1 MVGKPDFL
9 GWATRYGVQCS
20 DGLTLMHGAFKQNDG
35 QRVPLV
41 WSHDHQSPGNVLGH
55 ADLENREEG
64 VYARGYFNDTEM
76 GRTASRLVAHGDIK
90 SLSIYA
96 NKLAKRGNDVV
107 RGQIRELSLVLAG
120 ANPEAFIE
128 QVNIAHGD
136 SDEIEAIIYT
146 EDGEIRHSD
155 DSDVVEDEIVNDV
168 SPDDEPQEEVV
179 ETVENSTT
187 EGDQVSHDELSHA
200 DEETT
205 IEDILNSM
213 TPEQQDVVNFL
224 VGKALEDGPAAQHAD
239 YDDDYIAH
247 YDNGDGMTGNVFDR
261 GGSVEQEAV
270 LSHSEIN
277 EIIADSR
284 SRKHESLKD
293 DILAHAERYGI
304 DNLSL
309 LFPDAKTLTTS
320 PEFIKRQTEWV
331 TDVLGGVRKIPFS
344 RVKSILADITADE
357 ARARGY
363 IKGNMKKEEVI
374 KLLKRETNPTTIYKK
389 QKLDRDDI
397 IDMDFNTVPWLQSEM
412 ALMLNEEIARA
423 ILFGDGRDI
432 DHPDKIKE
440 DSIRPIV
447 KDVYPFT
454 NTVVS
459 VKSDGYQELIKNII
473 RSRKS
478 YRGSGIP
485 SLFIASDI
493 LTELLLI
500 EDKMGRPLYDDI
512 TKLQTKLRVNKI
524 VEVPDQILAPL
535 GDVFGVIVNLND
547 YSLGSDK
554 GGETTMYDDFDI
566 DFNQQKYLIET
577 RLSGGLTKPESAI
590 ILKWGSAASFA
601 AGDPRSLP
609 ADGNLN
615 AKPAAAGGAAAPQPA
630 VAPQPEAGGQG

>member
-1 MVGKPDFL
+1 MADKPDFL

-20 DGLTLMHGAFKQNDG
+20 DGLTLMHGAFKENDG

-41 WSHDHQSPGNVLGH
+41 WSHDHKSPGNVLGH
-55 ADLENREEG
+55 ADLENRPEG

-96 NKLAKRGNDVV
+96 NRLAKRGNDVV
-107 RGQIRELSLVLAG
+107 RGKIRELSLVLAG

-128 QVNIAHGD
+128 QVNISHSD
-136 SDEIEAIIYT
+136 SDEIEAIIYS

-155 DSDVVEDEIVNDV
+155 PFEQNEEVEEFNENVEDKNE
-168 SPDDEPQEEVV
+168 
-179 ETVENSTT
+179 
-187 EGDQVSHDELSHA
+187 EGDPVSYESDISHA
-200 DEETT
+200 DGEKT
-205 IEDILNSM
+205 IDDIINSM
-213 TPEQQDVVNFL
+213 TPEQQDVLNFL
-224 VGKALEDGPAAQHAD
+224 VGTALEEGPAAKHAEF
-239 YDDDYIAH
+239 DDNFIAH
-247 YDNGDGMTGNVFDR
+247 YDGEEMTGNVFDR
-261 GGSVEQEAV
+261 GVTADESV
-270 LSHSEIN
+270 LSHSDLN
-277 EIIADSR
+277 QIISESRAHKSDSLR
-284 SRKHESLKD
+284 D

-304 DNLSL
+304 DNLAL
-309 LFPDAKTLTTS
+309 LFPDSKSLTST
-320 PEFIKRQTEWV
+320 PDFLKRQTEWV
-331 TDVLGGVRKIPFS
+331 TDVLGGVRKQPFA

-363 IKGNMKKEEVI
+363 IKGNLKKDEVI
-374 KLLKRETNPTTIYKK
+374 KLLKRETTPTTIYKK

-397 IDMDFNTVPWLQSEM
+397 IDMDFNTIPWLKAEM

-440 DSIRPIV
+440 DNIRPIV

-454 NTVVS
+454 NTVTS
-459 VKSDGYQELIKNII
+459 VKADGYQELIKNII
-473 RSRKS
+473 RSRKN

-493 LTELLLI
+493 LTELLLL

-512 TKLQTKLRVNKI
+512 SKLQTKLRVSKI

-535 GDVFGVIVNLND
+535 GNVFGVIVNLND

-590 ILKWGSAASFA
+590 ILTWGSTASFA
-601 AGDPRSLP
+601 AGDPASLP
-609 ADGNLN
+609 VDGDLN
-615 AKPAAAGGAAAPQPA
+615 KISNAQPAARPAAG
-630 VAPQPEAGGQG
+630 EQG